1 MGITSKRGNHQQNY
15 SQDASFHQELY
26 LKSSE
31 NNDILLGDIKLEDSD
46 NLNSVEQNDETFNAE
61 KIKKNVQNL
70 MEFTRTKYGL
80 KFARME

>member
-1 MGITSKRGNHQQNY
+1 M
-15 SQDASFHQELY
+15 
-26 LKSSE
+26 
-31 NNDILLGDIKLEDSD
+31 GDIKLEDSD